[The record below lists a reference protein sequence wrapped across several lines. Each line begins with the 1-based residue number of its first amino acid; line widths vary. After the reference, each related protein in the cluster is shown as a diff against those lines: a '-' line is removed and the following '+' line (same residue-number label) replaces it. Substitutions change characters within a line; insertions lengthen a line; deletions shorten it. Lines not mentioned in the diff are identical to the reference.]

1 MLVAG
6 ARPNFMKLAPVVKSF
21 SKFGLNSVVIHT
33 GQHYDHQMSK
43 VFFDELDI
51 PKPDENL
58 GVGSSSH
65 AKQTAEIMI
74 SFEKICKKYHP
85 WMVIVFGDVNS
96 TIACALVARK
106 LGILVSHVE
115 AGLRS
120 GDQEMPE
127 EINRILT
134 DHVSN
139 YHFTTSAAATENLLK
154 EGISSEKIFL
164 VGNVMIDTLSQQMK
178 NIKKSNIIKNLSLE
192 KKGYDLLTLHRPS
205 NVDNKEKFLQII
217 SNFESP
223 TFSKQIVFPAHP
235 RTIKK
240 ARETG
245 LLSKLKFA
253 GIRAIDPLGYHDFLS
268 LISNARSVWTDSGGI
283 QEETS
288 WLGVPC
294 FTIRENTERPETID
308 FGTNILVSLEEG
320 DSFEDIFRVHMERT
334 EEKTQIE
341 FWDGNSSK
349 RITEIIIDIREKEDC

>member
-1 MLVAG
+1 
-6 ARPNFMKLAPVVKSF
+6 MKLAPVVKSF

-134 DHVSN
+134 DRFQLPYDLSGCYRKFV
-139 YHFTTSAAATENLLK
+139 ER
-154 EGISSEKIFL
+154 GISSEKIFL

-178 NIKKSNIIKNLSLE
+178 NIKNRILSKIYLD
-192 KKGYDLLTLHRPS
+192 KKGYDLLTLHRPMS
-205 NVDNKEKFLQII
+205 
-217 SNFESP
+217 
-223 TFSKQIVFPAHP
+223 
-235 RTIKK
+235 TIKK
-240 ARETG
+240 SSCK
-245 LLSKLKFA
+245 LSQILSHQPSANKLCF
-253 GIRAIDPLGYHDFLS
+253 RH
-268 LISNARSVWTDSGGI
+268 I
-283 QEETS
+283 QE
-288 WLGVPC
+288 
-294 FTIRENTERPETID
+294 
-308 FGTNILVSLEEG
+308 
-320 DSFEDIFRVHMERT
+320 
-334 EEKTQIE
+334 Q
-341 FWDGNSSK
+341 
-349 RITEIIIDIREKEDC
+349 